1 MLAVPE
7 MRLLTILLI
16 AAPLILGY
24 QPVHQQISEPSGLC
38 EIILNAPVVVEHVFD
53 PDFID
58 TSIDPR
64 WVHLSPHDFQALHA
78 RDMLENDTAWV
89 VGKIPIRGTRVGL
102 LVLNS
107 SPECDHAVRYM
118 TLHLFDGCSMLPHS
132 FFLVESDSHVGVYE
146 RSGRFTANNDT
157 LALSVREGEA
167 GAEGVDTVFIRTD
180 WIRLAPTIDTTRTE
194 TGFEVQP

>member
-1 MLAVPE
+1 M
-7 MRLLTILLI
+7 
-16 AAPLILGY
+16 
-24 QPVHQQISEPSGLC
+24 
-38 EIILNAPVVVEHVFD
+38 
-53 PDFID
+53 
-58 TSIDPR
+58 
-64 WVHLSPHDFQALHA
+64 
-78 RDMLENDTAWV
+78 DMLENDTAWV
-89 VGKIPIRGTRVGL
+89 IGKIPIRGARVGL

-118 TLHLFDGCSMLPHS
+118 TLHLFDGCSILPNS

-180 WIRLAPTIDTTRTE
+180 WIRLAPTIDTVMTE
-194 TGFEVQP
+194 SGFEVEP